1 MGISH
6 HAHIWIMLAITLL
19 YHVIG
24 PRIYKL
30 PVQLQVG
37 TPDNVT
43 TFEMSR
49 ITIMYSLHSLYS
61 YHVISCIIRYMI
73 AAL

>member
-1 MGISH
+1 
-6 HAHIWIMLAITLL
+6 MLAITLL

-37 TPDNVT
+37 TPDHVT

-49 ITIMYSLHSLYS
+49 ITIMYSLYS